1 MFSTITLLWSLSLV
15 LLAAAALGLAKLF
28 NRPAAQRLDGKLV
41 FSAGAENASKL
52 LMVILCLSVTAA
64 VFAVIWRFAP

>member
-1 MFSTITLLWSLSLV
+1 V
-15 LLAAAALGLAKLF
+15 AAALGLAKLF
-28 NRPAAQRLDGKLV
+28 HRPAAQRLDGKLA

-52 LMVILCLSVTAA
+52 LMVILGLSVTAA